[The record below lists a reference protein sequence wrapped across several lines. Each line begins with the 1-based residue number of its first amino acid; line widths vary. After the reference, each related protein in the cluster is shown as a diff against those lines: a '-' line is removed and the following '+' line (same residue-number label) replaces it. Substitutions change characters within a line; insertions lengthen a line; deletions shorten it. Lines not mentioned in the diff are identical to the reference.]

1 MMCNHHFVGSH
12 DGVKC
17 SLCGLK
23 MNHDEYV
30 AFCEGEKPPQEA
42 TPKKRGRPPKK
53 VNEDA

>member
-1 MMCNHHFVGSH
+1 MACNHYFIGSH
-12 DGVKC
+12 DGVEC
-17 SLCGLK
+17 VSCGLN
-23 MNHDEYV
+23 MTHDEYV